1 LLEGDVAEIRQRAHR
16 IEADSQ
22 LTAAAAA
29 TPEIDPRY
37 TRFKLEV
44 RPSRIH
50 RWGVFALEAIPAGVK
65 VIEYTGERIARRE
78 AKRRSTRDLHYLF
91 DLDSYWKVDGAVGG
105 SGAQYINHCCDPSLI
120 ARILRSRIF
129 YFSLRRIRAGEELNI
144 DYRFS
149 EDEER
154 VPCHCGA
161 KNCTSWIGGA
171 SAN

>member
-1 LLEGDVAEIRQRAHR
+1 V
-16 IEADSQ
+16 
-22 LTAAAAA
+22 
-29 TPEIDPRY
+29 PEIDPRY
-37 TRFKLEV
+37 TRFKLAI

-50 RWGVFALEAIPAGVK
+50 RWGVFALEPIPSGVK

-78 AKRRSTRDLHYLF
+78 AKRRSTRDLHFLF
-91 DLDSYWKVDGAVGG
+91 DVDKYWKVDGAVGG
-105 SGAQYINHCCDPSLI
+105 SGAERINHCCDPSLF
-120 ARILRSRIF
+120 ARILRGRIF
-129 YFSLRRIRAGEELNI
+129 YFSQRRIRAGEELSI

-171 SAN
+171 SQ